1 MKRYD
6 DIIIG
11 FGKGGKTLAGALAG
25 SGRRVALIEQ
35 SAQMYGGTCINVACI
50 PSKSLEHSARMS
62 AAQGGSFADRAARYA
77 QAVAKKRRLT
87 AALRQKNLAKLQSAG
102 VEVIL
107 GRAAFT
113 GPQTL
118 SVALP
123 DGGTQQLQGGHIFIN
138 TGAQPN
144 LPAIPGLKESRYAYT
159 SQTLMELDA
168 LPAELVII
176 GGGYIGLEFASYY
189 QNFGARVTVVQNT
202 GDFMPREDAEVAAAV
217 RQSLQDRGVQ
227 LLFGAQV
234 QRVEDGPDAATVY
247 LQQAGERRA
256 LSAQAV
262 LVAVGRHPNTEGLGC
277 ERAGVALTDRG
288 AVQVDEQLRTTA
300 PGVWAMGDVAGG
312 LQFTYI
318 SLDDSRIVKSQLLG
332 DGGRTTQ
339 NRGAVPYSV
348 FLDPPM
354 ARVGLTEQEA
364 KDRGLSVQVARLPVA
379 AIPKAQVLDQTT
391 GLFKVVIEAASG
403 RILGAH
409 LFGAEAH
416 ELINIFKLAI
426 DIGVPYT
433 VLRDNIYTHPTMAEG
448 IGDLLAA
455 VR

>member
-159 SQTLMELDA
+159 SQTLM
-168 LPAELVII
+168 
-176 GGGYIGLEFASYY
+176 G
-189 QNFGARVTVVQNT
+189 
-202 GDFMPREDAEVAAAV
+202 
-217 RQSLQDRGVQ
+217 
-227 LLFGAQV
+227 
-234 QRVEDGPDAATVY
+234 
-247 LQQAGERRA
+247 
-256 LSAQAV
+256 
-262 LVAVGRHPNTEGLGC
+262 
-277 ERAGVALTDRG
+277 
-288 AVQVDEQLRTTA
+288 
-300 PGVWAMGDVAGG
+300 
-312 LQFTYI
+312 
-318 SLDDSRIVKSQLLG
+318 KS
-332 DGGRTTQ
+332 
-339 NRGAVPYSV
+339 
-348 FLDPPM
+348 
-354 ARVGLTEQEA
+354 
-364 KDRGLSVQVARLPVA
+364 
-379 AIPKAQVLDQTT
+379 
-391 GLFKVVIEAASG
+391 
-403 RILGAH
+403 
-409 LFGAEAH
+409 
-416 ELINIFKLAI
+416 
-426 DIGVPYT
+426 
-433 VLRDNIYTHPTMAEG
+433 
-448 IGDLLAA
+448 
-455 VR
+455 

>member
-1 MKRYD
+1 
-6 DIIIG
+6 
-11 FGKGGKTLAGALAG
+11 
-25 SGRRVALIEQ
+25 
-35 SAQMYGGTCINVACI
+35 
-50 PSKSLEHSARMS
+50 MS
-62 AAQGGSFADRAARYA
+62 AAQGGSFADRAARSA
-77 QAVAKKRRLT
+77 QAIAKKRRLT

-144 LPAIPGLKESRYAYT
+144 LPAIPGLKESCYTYT

-234 QRVEDGPDAATVY
+234 QRVESGWRTAPPPPYTCSRPASAVRSAPRRCWWPWAAT
-247 LQQAGERRA
+247 QTPRA
-256 LSAQAV
+256 L
-262 LVAVGRHPNTEGLGC
+262 
-277 ERAGVALTDRG
+277 
-288 AVQVDEQLRTTA
+288 
-300 PGVWAMGDVAGG
+300 
-312 LQFTYI
+312 
-318 SLDDSRIVKSQLLG
+318 
-332 DGGRTTQ
+332 
-339 NRGAVPYSV
+339 
-348 FLDPPM
+348 
-354 ARVGLTEQEA
+354 
-364 KDRGLSVQVARLPVA
+364 
-379 AIPKAQVLDQTT
+379 
-391 GLFKVVIEAASG
+391 AASG
-403 RILGAH
+403 PGWPSPTA
-409 LFGAEAH
+409 A
-416 ELINIFKLAI
+416 
-426 DIGVPYT
+426 PY
-433 VLRDNIYTHPTMAEG
+433 R
-448 IGDLLAA
+448 
-455 VR
+455 